1 MLADMSQFPFQ
12 DSFPNDPPS
21 DTSAEPLGFNN
32 LIDNIWDLRRKNERR
47 FDPLLYLGDDVMQL
61 VLLYAVSLW
70 DIVESR
76 AWGTEIIPIN
86 HISDPLVL
94 ASVSRRWS
102 QFITSS
108 PQLWSSL
115 LVNTDD
121 DDVLEYLKLF
131 LQLSCNTKLLI
142 VLHGSATLCDAIVVD
157 LLQVGD
163 CIEALVYPPNI
174 SRSTLARFQFYLDAS
189 HDQLKHVCRWYM
201 LDVQSGMQPQQ
212 YMSHYS
218 FPASIQSL
226 WMGGLLPLS
235 RLVTLSYF
243 QSLSFLS
250 VRVSHDRFL
259 PPTNQYR
266 LELPKLEVLRV
277 QMALGSH
284 DQVGRPIHMAC
295 RNLKLLDL
303 RYKFEL
309 DLEKWKIIRDDDSHD
324 PDDSHD
330 SHDPDDSHEFH
341 GPYALRSLRGIP
353 ATRMKFGGFVAL
365 EKLQIDLAIQTVERL
380 ELIGM
385 GALLV
390 VMLMVQLRREL
401 DSKWERQQ
409 GSTQLLQLL
418 PGQEQMWWRTE
429 EMWQQMEK
437 HLGGPGEWEKLTRY
451 LEFMGAIKMN
461 WRKWHNLPRS
471 LTHIQQSSL
480 KYTLS
485 TGVHQETPRVIRDL
499 VEDILVWRLPQLT
512 NMGSSDVLPISPNYL
527 RKLRFHGFAMSHS
540 SFSINYPSLVSLE
553 IIAESPDHLFV
564 MGFIRAPQL
573 RVLRVQVEDG
583 PGTVHKHDWGHTT
596 NNRLDHI
603 SLRIEIPRDKQ
614 GIHALVFH
622 LPQTQSL
629 NVFAPYI
636 PLHLYLAKPAPL
648 FYTLNAGLEIISGP
662 SGSQGRTLST
672 MWNEDL
678 VTEWI
683 NPCGVPR
690 LARFMALISLQQIV
704 LSQRPYILSEHSPAD
719 TLFKLLEQ
727 NIDTCPQ
734 LNSITLAQCPSSWPR
749 FLYQLRRRNQEAMLL
764 RTTKCIEELAF
775 YQPLHATIIRWLV
788 DAIKARVLN
797 VIERPPIREGDAW
810 PMRPFEAEG
819 VFRSYYVCHITG
831 MELGCLEYET
841 RKVDCGRERRE
852 GSKIYA
858 G

>member
-1 MLADMSQFPFQ
+1 METLGL
-12 DSFPNDPPS
+12 NDL
-21 DTSAEPLGFNN
+21 T
-32 LIDNIWDLRRKNERR
+32 DNIWDLRRKKERR
-47 FDPLLYLGDDVMQL
+47 FDPLLYLGDDVMHS

-76 AWGTEIIPIN
+76 AWESEIIPR
-86 HISDPLVL
+86 SYMGDPLVL
-94 ASVSRRWS
+94 MNVSRRWS

-108 PQLWSSL
+108 PQLWSYVL
-115 LVNTDD
+115 IDTDD
-121 DDVLEYLKLF
+121 EDALEYLQHF

-142 VLHGSATLCDAIVVD
+142 VFHGSATLSDAIVVG

-163 CIEALVYPPNI
+163 RIRALVYPPNI
-174 SRSTLARFQFYLDAS
+174 SRSTLARFQYHLGAS
-189 HDQLKHVCRWYM
+189 HDQLEHVCRWYM
-201 LDVQSGMQPQQ
+201 LEVQSGTQPQQ
-212 YMSHYS
+212 YLNHYS
-218 FPASIQSL
+218 FPTSIQSL
-226 WMGGLLPLS
+226 WMDGLLPLS
-235 RLVTLSYF
+235 RLVALSHF

-259 PPTNQYR
+259 PPAHKYR
-266 LELPKLEVLRV
+266 LELPRLEELRV
-277 QMALGSH
+277 QMALESH
-284 DQVGRPIHMAC
+284 DQVGRPIHMVC
-295 RNLKLLDL
+295 GNLKLLDL

-309 DLEKWKIIRDDDSHD
+309 DLEKRKIIRDDDS
-324 PDDSHD
+324 DDSD
-330 SHDPDDSHEFH
+330 GSDDSDEFH
-341 GPYALRSLRGIP
+341 GPYALKSLRGIP

-365 EKLQIDLAIQTVERL
+365 EELQIDLAIQIEERL

-385 GALLV
+385 GVLLA
-390 VMLMVQLRREL
+390 VMLLAQPGARLNPR
-401 DSKWERQQ
+401 WERQQ

-418 PGQEQMWWRTE
+418 PGQERQIWWRAE
-429 EMWQQMEK
+429 EMWQQMME
-437 HLGGPGEWEKLTRY
+437 HLGGPRERKKLTRY

-471 LTHIQQSSL
+471 LTHIQQSLL

-583 PGTVHKHDWGHTT
+583 PGTLHKHDWGHTT
-596 NNRLDHI
+596 NNLLDHI

-819 VFRSYYVCHITG
+819 VFRSCYVCHITG